1 MLSRNSDVGQ
11 VSHKDSPF
19 QNHPPFS
26 LQPTDNNNNSHHQLQ
41 QDPSQEEEASKMDS
55 VSSLHGEN
63 LNASAEPAL
72 PKTTTVSRHHR
83 SVTDLEEHIRL
94 LINQNTSIVETFDPL
109 WSKKYMSSRHHSTSS
124 VPTTTTTS
132 PSSSFYPV
140 VSTVDSSPCK
150 RRYSEVSFVNR
161 VPYVGSRLQSA
172 LMAQNSTSTSVV
184 RDLLTSKVS
193 LPMKRLPSSQED
205 SENRSVIKDLL
216 LTCKSS
222 KSREDLQH
230 PQPQQY
236 QQLSQHPQQQTTC
249 SCGTTFRSQETL
261 EVHKMYYCRPSVL
274 HRRLTEPVGAAPRP
288 ENWSSILKNTLEA
301 PKRKMSEPLPPS
313 RTVAARKVSVIQPT
327 ADTEESFK
335 RQVSTMLARTSE
347 KQSSLTV
354 VPFSGVSVMPD
365 MKNSSSQPFEM
376 LPDYRPHLSLPL
388 FDIKI
393 SSQNHSPQQ
402 EQPVS
407 TDKQRQVPV
416 IQESTTATRPTTLD
430 VSGKTPRRSSF
441 NLITSN
447 IVSPD
452 SPRPKKPFSQMYL
465 NGHVYTYI
473 GLKVSTRS
481 TYCCIYRPQPM
492 FVPQETQSKLSM
504 YSNWQTSPPHDSLVE
519 EVSPSGLLA
528 AYDSRRL
535 KWKWSDTKE
544 SIFVCAGKKSND
556 LLTTTTDSKNWTS
569 RTLDEKGGRRVS
581 TIVALY
587 GDDGSSRKIS
597 NCEDALAGSPGHDM
611 SLRKMSEDRTSSTSF
626 DSDGDPNHSKRVKIF
641 EGGFKSNEEY
651 TYVRGRGRGKYVCEE
666 CGIRCKKPSMLKKHI
681 RTHTDLRPYSC
692 RHCAFA
698 FKTKGN
704 LTKHM
709 KSKAHHKK
717 CVELG
722 IVPVPTTIDESQIDS
737 EALAKQEALERSY
750 NGGQLLSDDDDNEA
764 DGDDDD
770 EDYDYDYDEDDE
782 GVPIPFIGSGSGPS
796 QSSPEKIRKINLNC
810 SNHNGISNIGDT
822 GVAVRR
828 TSVIVNK
835 NEEQEVARS
844 LLSLSG
850 SWTESHKSPKGLKV
864 TPSTTSSS
872 VGEDA
877 NQSIRR
883 KVSILETTLTAGAWD
898 PRVYMTRPRSFS
910 FNDVPLRS
918 ANLQSAGIRPRE
930 QLTTSRLAM
939 TTEQQQLQHVEVVR
953 PPPIVSVS
961 TVASVPPPPQVVPEI
976 PVPRPRRETCSP
988 DRLMIAID
996 PENITD
1002 DESEGEPDSEE
1013 HDRWHLSLKESAD
1026 EDEPMDLSKRSNGD
1040 GSGHETEDMDDDMD
1054 GLYVPRQDFM
1064 PIPLASG
1071 AEDGEGKCV
1080 CTICN
1085 KTFSK
1090 PSQLRLHVNIHYF
1103 ERPYRCESCAVSFR
1117 TKGHLQKHKRSVSH
1131 YNKVNMNKTF
1141 GTPSND
1147 NPRPFKCS
1155 DCKVA
1160 FRIHGHLA
1168 KHLRSKL
1175 HIMKLECL
1183 NKLPFGMF
1191 AEMERSGV
1199 NLNDI
1204 DTSNCTHS
1212 LLSLQ
1217 ALSRRM
1223 SALSGSSLDISN
1235 TKFLDP
1241 SAIALSDEDDDERMQ
1256 VNESPSKRFKMEEGS
1271 TPTRSVTHPYPVMV
1285 EDNVRERS
1293 MSFSGTPAQ
1302 PVVSSAPE
1310 RRVTVFSATPEEIS
1324 RKVQQEMTGRTAP
1337 STQLSIATRSNT
1349 CDICGQVFKS
1359 VKFLH
1364 VHLYSDHPNHQD
1376 RGSTRRTPSPKPPSL
1391 PSTNGNAPSSS
1402 FTVQCLR

>member
-1 MLSRNSDVGQ
+1 
-11 VSHKDSPF
+11 
-19 QNHPPFS
+19 
-26 LQPTDNNNNSHHQLQ
+26 
-41 QDPSQEEEASKMDS
+41 
-55 VSSLHGEN
+55 
-63 LNASAEPAL
+63 
-72 PKTTTVSRHHR
+72 
-83 SVTDLEEHIRL
+83 
-94 LINQNTSIVETFDPL
+94 
-109 WSKKYMSSRHHSTSS
+109 
-124 VPTTTTTS
+124 
-132 PSSSFYPV
+132 
-140 VSTVDSSPCK
+140 
-150 RRYSEVSFVNR
+150 
-161 VPYVGSRLQSA
+161 
-172 LMAQNSTSTSVV
+172 
-184 RDLLTSKVS
+184 
-193 LPMKRLPSSQED
+193 
-205 SENRSVIKDLL
+205 
-216 LTCKSS
+216 
-222 KSREDLQH
+222 
-230 PQPQQY
+230 
-236 QQLSQHPQQQTTC
+236 
-249 SCGTTFRSQETL
+249 
-261 EVHKMYYCRPSVL
+261 
-274 HRRLTEPVGAAPRP
+274 
-288 ENWSSILKNTLEA
+288 
-301 PKRKMSEPLPPS
+301 
-313 RTVAARKVSVIQPT
+313 
-327 ADTEESFK
+327 
-335 RQVSTMLARTSE
+335 
-347 KQSSLTV
+347 
-354 VPFSGVSVMPD
+354 
-365 MKNSSSQPFEM
+365 
-376 LPDYRPHLSLPL
+376 
-388 FDIKI
+388 
-393 SSQNHSPQQ
+393 
-402 EQPVS
+402 
-407 TDKQRQVPV
+407 
-416 IQESTTATRPTTLD
+416 
-430 VSGKTPRRSSF
+430 
-441 NLITSN
+441 
-447 IVSPD
+447 
-452 SPRPKKPFSQMYL
+452 
-465 NGHVYTYI
+465 
-473 GLKVSTRS
+473 
-481 TYCCIYRPQPM
+481 
-492 FVPQETQSKLSM
+492 
-504 YSNWQTSPPHDSLVE
+504 
-519 EVSPSGLLA
+519 
-528 AYDSRRL
+528 
-535 KWKWSDTKE
+535 
-544 SIFVCAGKKSND
+544 
-556 LLTTTTDSKNWTS
+556 
-569 RTLDEKGGRRVS
+569 
-581 TIVALY
+581 
-587 GDDGSSRKIS
+587 
-597 NCEDALAGSPGHDM
+597 
-611 SLRKMSEDRTSSTSF
+611 
-626 DSDGDPNHSKRVKIF
+626 
-641 EGGFKSNEEY
+641 
-651 TYVRGRGRGKYVCEE
+651 
-666 CGIRCKKPSMLKKHI
+666 
-681 RTHTDLRPYSC
+681 
-692 RHCAFA
+692 
-698 FKTKGN
+698 
-704 LTKHM
+704 M

-722 IVPVPTTIDESQIDS
+722 IVPVPTTIDDSQIDS
-737 EALAKQEALERSY
+737 DALAKQEALERSY

-770 EDYDYDYDEDDE
+770 EDYDYDEDDE
-782 GVPIPFIGSGSGPS
+782 GVPIALIGSGSGAS
-796 QSSPEKIRKINLNC
+796 QSSPEKIRKISLNS
-810 SNHNGISNIGDT
+810 SNHNGISSIGGNNNHHHDT

-850 SWTESHKSPKGLKV
+850 SWTESHKSPKGIKV
-864 TPSTTSSS
+864 TPSTTTSS

-930 QLTTSRLAM
+930 ELTTSRLAM
-939 TTEQQQLQHVEVVR
+939 TSEQQQRLQHVEVVR

-976 PVPRPRRETCSP
+976 PVGRPLRETSSP
-988 DRLMIAID
+988 ERLMIAID
-996 PENITD
+996 PENITSD
-1002 DESEGEPDSEE
+1002 DESEGEPDSD
-1013 HDRWHLSLKESAD
+1013 DRWPLSSLKESAD

-1040 GSGHETEDMDDDMD
+1040 GSGHETEDMDDDID
-1054 GLYVPRQDFM
+1054 GIYVPRQDFM

-1204 DTSNCTHS
+1204 DTSDCNHS

-1223 SALSGSSLDISN
+1223 SSLPGSSLDISN
-1235 TKFLDP
+1235 TKFVDP
-1241 SAIALSDEDDDERMQ
+1241 SAIGLSDEEDDERME
-1256 VNESPSKRFKMEEGS
+1256 VNESPSKRLKMEEGS
-1271 TPTRSVTHPYPVMV
+1271 IPTHSMTHPYPVMV
-1285 EDNVRERS
+1285 QDLIRERS

-1302 PVVSSAPE
+1302 PVVPSVPE

-1324 RKVQQEMTGRTAP
+1324 RRVQQDMTGRTAP

-1376 RGSTRRTPSPKPPSL
+1376 RGSTKGTPSPKPSL
-1391 PSTNGNAPSSS
+1391 PSTNANAPSSSS